1 MLSKTG
7 DATLPAAD
15 GQPSMTTRHPATY
28 QEAVIAAA
36 CVVEQWLA
44 EPLSHSL
51 VDLLNHWLD
60 RMPGSARTS
69 FQDGF
74 LMRIEQRLRASST
87 PHLAQINCS
96 DKQLEPANQLAS
108 QQTVEGL
115 DHE

>member
-1 MLSKTG
+1 MLPKTG
-7 DATLPAAD
+7 EATLPAAD
-15 GQPSMTTRHPATY
+15 GQPSVTTRHPATY
-28 QEAVIAAA
+28 QDAVTAAA

-51 VDLLNHWLD
+51 VDVLNHWLD

-87 PHLAQINCS
+87 IHRVQINCP
-96 DKQLEPANQLAS
+96 DKELEPTNHLAS

-115 DHE
+115 DYE